1 MTAPVYHDRI
11 IIDRSQRESA
21 YVTGF
26 STPCTAAGVEM
37 VSSRAGREILEAMTL
52 NRAPALIATIKAG
65 PWRSAD
71 DDTRF
76 QILSI
81 VNAAIVSLRER
92 HKLPPFED
100 PLPGAPLNAFLV
112 IRELLR

>member
-1 MTAPVYHDRI
+1 MSRERLPNRRRSDRPLG
-11 IIDRSQRESA
+11 
-21 YVTGF
+21 T
-26 STPCTAAGVEM
+26 
-37 VSSRAGREILEAMTL
+37 
-52 NRAPALIATIKAG
+52 
-65 PWRSAD
+65 WRNAD
-71 DDTRF
+71 DDKRF